1 MAWLFL
7 ILGGFLEIAWAF
19 GLQESHGFT
28 RVVPSVLTV
37 VALIASFT
45 LFARAMRVIEIG
57 TAYAIFTGIGTAGT
71 ALVGILFLGEPV
83 EIAKLVFISILL
95 CGIIG
100 LKVISGDKQ
109 PAAGQ
114 VGTGEGTAVITD
126 SNDNSGTAASEHQEV
141 R

>member
-1 MAWLFL
+1 MAWLYL
-7 ILGGFLEIAWAF
+7 IVGGFLEIAWAF

-37 VALIASFT
+37 AALIASFA

-71 ALVGILFLGEPV
+71 AIVGILFLGEPAEV
-83 EIAKLVFISILL
+83 GKLVFITILL

-100 LKVISGDKQ
+100 LKVISGEKK
-109 PAAGQ
+109 PAVQQAGDSGS
-114 VGTGEGTAVITD
+114 VSAGLTTNGGAV
-126 SNDNSGTAASEHQEV
+126 SSERQEV
-141 R
+141 Q